1 MLFLAFFSD
10 KSIGKLAQRLTADEC
25 YKLAIEL
32 GLDRTQIDHIKG
44 SSPNIVEINLKMIQK
59 GLSRINRKERLDNL
73 VGALYEIEMRNLAQ
87 IVEKVA
93 NERRC
98 LMNNDFDRSIAD

>member
-10 KSIGKLAQRLTADEC
+10 KSMGKLAQRLTADEC

-32 GLDRTQIDHIKG
+32 GLNRTEIDHIKG
-44 SSPNIVEINLKMIQK
+44 SSQNIVEINLKMIQK
-59 GLSRINRKERLDNL
+59 GLSRINRKERLDKL
-73 VGALYEIEMRNLAQ
+73 VESLYEIEMRHLAQ

-93 NERRC
+93 NEGRC
-98 LMNNDFDRSIAD
+98 LINNDFERSID